1 MSRLRPCTF
10 WRWTRPGANL
20 DDPEASKLLFCDK
33 KHTEHSN
40 SPRYPC
46 KHRRCE
52 LLDRSTTTDKLGP
65 ESDLGYLTGDRN
77 CYRQKFGQFE
87 GCFKPD
93 VSYHG
98 ALQAGAPIDN
108 IKSWGECAKIC
119 KAEKST
125 CKFWTWA
132 SSTCTNCRP
141 ESCTRYAT
149 IIEEFPN
156 KYGFISGEVEC
167 QDIVYIETDQDK
179 IVDGL
184 TEEASSGAGKCLV
197 RKRSTDED
205 PEMFGRPK
213 CAAQEVPGYR
223 FYIANFPLTISFC
236 AGGLSV
242 GRLPM
247 SGRTYFC
254 FIYAEPF
261 AST

>member
-1 MSRLRPCTF
+1 MSGLRPCTF

-40 SPRYPC
+40 SPQYPC

-65 ESDLGYLTGDRN
+65 ESDLGYLTGDSN

-93 VSYHG
+93 VSYNG

-125 CKFWTWA
+125 CKFWT
-132 SSTCTNCRP
+132 
-141 ESCTRYAT
+141 
-149 IIEEFPN
+149 I
-156 KYGFISGEVEC
+156 
-167 QDIVYIETDQDK
+167 
-179 IVDGL
+179 
-184 TEEASSGAGKCLV
+184 
-197 RKRSTDED
+197 
-205 PEMFGRPK
+205 
-213 CAAQEVPGYR
+213 
-223 FYIANFPLTISFC
+223 FYITSNSIFRIRFC
-236 AGGLSV
+236 E
-242 GRLPM
+242 GRMGMPE
-247 SGRTYFC
+247 G
-254 FIYAEPF
+254 
-261 AST
+261 